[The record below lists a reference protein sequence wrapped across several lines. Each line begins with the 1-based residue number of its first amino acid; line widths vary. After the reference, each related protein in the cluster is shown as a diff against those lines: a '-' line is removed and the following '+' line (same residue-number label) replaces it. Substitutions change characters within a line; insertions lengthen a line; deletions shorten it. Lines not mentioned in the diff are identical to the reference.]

1 MQSYEKLLNYLKQ
14 VNLIIVKYIIVSI
27 NYSSKGK
34 GDIVIKG
41 IGIDI
46 IELDR
51 IKQSIQKNER
61 IVDRILTKKERQRYE
76 ALTNKRRQ
84 VEFLAGRFAAKEAF
98 AKANGT
104 GIGKLSFQHIEI
116 IPNEQGA
123 PQIFAKGYL
132 AEKLFVSIS
141 HSDTYAI
148 AQVII
153 TH

>member
-1 MQSYEKLLNYLKQ
+1 M
-14 VNLIIVKYIIVSI
+14 
-27 NYSSKGK
+27 
-34 GDIVIKG
+34 IKG
-41 IGIDI
+41 IGIDL
-46 IELDR
+46 IELER
-51 IKQSIQKNER
+51 IEKSIQKNARFVE
-61 IVDRILTKKERQRYE
+61 RILTKKERQTFE
-76 ALTNKRRQ
+76 EFKNQRRK

-116 IPNEQGA
+116 VANDHGA
-123 PQIFAKGYL
+123 PEIIVKGYE

-148 AQVII
+148 AQVVI